1 MQLQRSMW
9 SLRVVVRGI
18 QGKHSAQ
25 VWFPED
31 QHPVGEFGADGQHIA
46 GLRSQLLN

>member
-1 MQLQRSMW
+1 MLGH
-9 SLRVVVRGI
+9 LLPPTPCGVRGI